1 MVEQGTHKPLVAGS
15 IPAPGTKFLS
25 EVERNLSAEA
35 SAKVTKTSV
44 AGASFLLPSATFVS
58 FVCFVGNSSS
68 YDLVILAAGMGS
80 RFGGLKQVQPV
91 GPHGELIIEYSIFD
105 ALRAGFDRLVLVIRK
120 DIEADFRAT
129 IGRRLES
136 RIAVEYVFQELT
148 DVPAAHRA
156 HAGARTKPWGTGHAV
171 LAAREVVKR
180 PFAVINA
187 DDFYGAAGYR
197 ALATHFA
204 GSSDYA
210 LVGYPLRQ
218 TLSEHGSVS
227 RGVCAVDAAGRLK
240 NITELTKIEQTAAGV
255 RYLDSA
261 GVAQPLTGDETVSVN
276 FWGFTPAV
284 LPQLQS
290 LFEDFLVARSAD
302 PKAEFYLPT
311 AISDL
316 NERGAANVALLRS
329 ESAWFGI
336 TYRED
341 LPGAMQAVRD
351 LVAAG
356 RYPAPLWG

>member
-1 MVEQGTHKPLVAGS
+1 VA
-15 IPAPGTKFLS
+15 A
-25 EVERNLSAEA
+25 
-35 SAKVTKTSV
+35 
-44 AGASFLLPSATFVS
+44 
-58 FVCFVGNSSS
+58 SS

-136 RIAVEYVFQELT
+136 RMAVDYVFQDLA
-148 DVPAAHRA
+148 DVPAAYRA
-156 HAGARTKPWGTGHAV
+156 HAAARTKPWGTGHAV
-171 LAAREVVKR
+171 LAARDVVRR

-187 DDFYGAAGYR
+187 DDFYGASGYR

-204 GSSDYA
+204 QPSALNSQPASPTYA

-240 NITELTKIEQTAAGV
+240 NITELTKIEQTAGGV
-255 RYLDSA
+255 RYLDGA
-261 GVAQPLTGDETVSVN
+261 GGAQPLTGDETVSVN

-284 LPQLQS
+284 LPQLQA
-290 LFEDFLVARSAD
+290 LFADFLAARSSD

-341 LPGAMQAVRD
+341 LPSAMSAVRD

-356 RYPAPLWG
+356 KYPAPLWG